1 MCGVQV
7 DSWSNETP
15 YEQQPQQQLVGP
27 SKPQQKYWSWLLL
40 KCKVQH
46 NCLAGWPQCLA
57 SGIVFKC
64 WSASEL
70 VVWQPDNVQL
80 SESHSPTV
88 IDPCVSTHCTLW
100 GSAPGFDSVIKSL
113 SLILTVYSGSLLGT
127 DRGVNN
133 LSANLGRIKS
143 VRSNQNISPYSC
155 WLPSDHIIF
164 YHLTCNYKRKTFII
178 VTNISQID
186 LASGS
191 RSEKVTMDN
200 GKTVRL

>member
-27 SKPQQKYWSWLLL
+27 SKLQQKYWSWLLL

-113 SLILTVYSGSLLGT
+113 SLILTVHSDCFAVQYSQQSDISTLAAFKVSKETKISSYWFSSL
-127 DRGVNN
+127 
-133 LSANLGRIKS
+133 
-143 VRSNQNISPYSC
+143 
-155 WLPSDHIIF
+155 
-164 YHLTCNYKRKTFII
+164 
-178 VTNISQID
+178 
-186 LASGS
+186 
-191 RSEKVTMDN
+191 
-200 GKTVRL
+200 

>member
-70 VVWQPDNVQL
+70 VVWQPDNVQW

-113 SLILTVYSGSLLGT
+113 SLILTVLTPWSQHQICQPWPHSVSKLTKTKHQYDGFMNT
-127 DRGVNN
+127 PWMWQWDRYIMF
-133 LSANLGRIKS
+133 L
-143 VRSNQNISPYSC
+143 
-155 WLPSDHIIF
+155 
-164 YHLTCNYKRKTFII
+164 
-178 VTNISQID
+178 
-186 LASGS
+186 
-191 RSEKVTMDN
+191 
-200 GKTVRL
+200 